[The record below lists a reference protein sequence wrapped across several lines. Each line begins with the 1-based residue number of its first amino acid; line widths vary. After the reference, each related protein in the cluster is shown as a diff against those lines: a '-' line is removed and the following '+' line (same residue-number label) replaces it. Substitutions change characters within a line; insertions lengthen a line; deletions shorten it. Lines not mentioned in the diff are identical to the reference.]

1 MDELKRFEVSA
12 ADILN
17 ARHTDNFTRLME
29 FQTERAARCYDEA
42 LALLPPEDRR
52 TQRPGLMMAAI
63 YRALLREIASDGY
76 RVLKQRVALTPVR
89 KLWIAWRTW
98 ATA

>member
-1 MDELKRFEVSA
+1 MDELKRFGVSP

-17 ARHTDNFTRLME
+17 ARHTENFTRLMR
-29 FQTERAARCYDEA
+29 FQTERATRCYDEA
-42 LALLPPEDRR
+42 LALLPPEDRSA
-52 TQRPGLMMAAI
+52 QRPGLMMTAI

-76 RVLKQRVALTPVR
+76 RVLEQRVALTPVR

-98 ATA
+98 ASA